1 MDMAAK
7 FTKPWDC
14 KNDYL
19 SHLTRCHL
27 LIRIMD
33 SLLDDKIQH
42 SKLNDALKELDI
54 QIVRYKMRRSICDQ
68 VIKWRCYFL
77 RKLYMVCD
85 DGQKWPKK
93 YFHWPFITVK
103 CCLSNFW
110 TNCAILCK
118 VGEIRFYVTSLR
130 KWRLLLHVLMVFS
143 KHCGG
148 GGDGDKFAYLT
159 TKNSSFARA
168 FFIFVHFS
176 AILVLSKT
184 WNNLFC
190 SRVDDLSTWRQTA
203 YFAHQATWNNWKLI
217 AETQS
222 FIFRLRSLCRRRLAC
237 KSYLIFPVTRVAR

>member
-33 SLLDDKIQH
+33 SLLDDQIQH
-42 SKLNDALKELDI
+42 STLNDALKELDI
-54 QIVRYKMRRSICDQ
+54 QIVRYRMRRSICDQ
-68 VIKWRCYFL
+68 VIKLRCYFL
-77 RKLYMVCD
+77 RELYMVCD

-103 CCLSNFW
+103 CSLSNFW

-118 VGEIRFYVTSLR
+118 VGKIRFYVTSLR

-148 GGDGDKFAYLT
+148 GDGDKFAYLT

-168 FFIFVHFS
+168 FFILFISQPFS
-176 AILVLSKT
+176 FFPRHEITCFAVVWMTWAPDDRPHILLTRRPEIIENWLQKRKVSFSDYVLS
-184 WNNLFC
+184 
-190 SRVDDLSTWRQTA
+190 VADDLLA
-203 YFAHQATWNNWKLI
+203 KAT
-217 AETQS
+217 
-222 FIFRLRSLCRRRLAC
+222 
-237 KSYLIFPVTRVAR
+237 